1 MADLLNAPVLFFALG
16 VFACLVRSDLDVPQ
30 PIPKLLSLYLL
41 ISIGLKGGVE
51 LRAAQASPEVLAGL
65 GSAVALS
72 IAVPIWTFFLLRRRL
87 GSTDA
92 AGVAATYGSI
102 SAVTFIIAVS
112 FLEGRSVDYGGHM
125 VAAMALMESPAII
138 VGLLLA
144 RRFAQTN
151 GKTDDAKRR
160 FVGSIAPDAFGSPAS
175 PDTEPDP
182 PPFRWGPLAHEA
194 FFNSAVLVLIGCLG
208 IGAAIGRDG
217 FADLAPFVA
226 EPFKGVLCLFLL
238 DMGLLAARR
247 LGDLRRAGVVAIGF
261 GLLAPPIHAALGIGI
276 AYVTGLGQGDALL
289 LAVLAGSASYIA
301 VPAALRLSLPA
312 ANPSLFVPMSL
323 GLTFPFNVAV
333 GIPLYW
339 RVISLLWPAAG

>member
-1 MADLLNAPVLFFALG
+1 MTELLNAPVLFFALG

-41 ISIGLKGGVE
+41 IAIGLKGGIE
-51 LRAAQASPEVLAGL
+51 LRAAEASLDVFAGL
-65 GSAVALS
+65 GAAVALS
-72 IAVPIWTFFLLRRRL
+72 VAVPIWTFFLLRRRL

-102 SAVTFIIAVS
+102 SAVTFIIALS
-112 FLEGRSVDYGGHM
+112 FLDDRGVDYGGHM

-138 VGLLLA
+138 IGLLLA
-144 RRFAQTN
+144 NRFAQT
-151 GKTDDAKRR
+151 TPTTLASRSR
-160 FVGSIAPDAFGSPAS
+160 YVGTIAPDAYGSPAS
-175 PDTEPDP
+175 PGAEPDP

-194 FFNSAVLVLIGCLG
+194 VFNSAVLVLIGCLG
-208 IGAAIGRDG
+208 IGAIIGHDG
-217 FADLAPFVA
+217 FVQLAPFFDT
-226 EPFKGVLCLFLL
+226 PFKGVLCLFLL

-247 LGDLRRAGVVAIGF
+247 LGDLRRAGVVAISF
-261 GLLAPPIHAALGIGI
+261 GLLAPPVHAMLGITL
-276 AYVTGLGQGDALL
+276 AYLTRLGPGDALL

-323 GLTFPFNVAV
+323 GLTFPFNVAI
-333 GIPLYW
+333 GIPVYW
-339 RVISLLWPAAG
+339 AAISWLW